1 MKYFDLISTN
11 KDFLIYI
18 QQADENFKS
27 LGYTEQG
34 LTHAKQTA
42 FLVDKILSGL
52 NFSQQD
58 IDISKSAGFL
68 HDIGCCVSYKDHAQI
83 GAVLVN
89 KILSKISVPQ
99 SEILK
104 IVNIIGSHEDID
116 STPVSDIAA
125 VVMVADKTDVRRERV
140 IKTDFRLF
148 DKHDKVH
155 YAVVKNNLKVSLNE
169 RKVVLELQIDDNICS
184 VLEYFELFM
193 PRIGFCKKAV
203 SKLGLS
209 FEFYINEVRYL

>member
-11 KDFLIYI
+11 KDVLVYL
-18 QQADENFKS
+18 QQADENFKA

-42 FLVDKILSGL
+42 SLVEKILSEL

-58 IDISKSAGFL
+58 IDIGKSAGFL
-68 HDIGCCVSYKDHAQI
+68 HDIGCCISYKDHAQT

-89 KILSKISVPQ
+89 KILSKIFVPHT
-99 SEILK
+99 EIFK

-116 STPVSDIAA
+116 SVPISDIAA

-140 IKTDFRLF
+140 IKTDFKLF
-148 DKHDKVH
+148 DKHDRVH
-155 YAVVKNNLKVSLNE
+155 FAVVKNNLKVFPTE
-169 RKVVLELQIDDNICS
+169 RKIVLELQIDDSICS

-193 PRIGFCKKAV
+193 SRIEFCKKAV